1 MIRIPFIILWLFPK
15 SVQEW
20 EINRIWDSKS
30 DSDLIAARDENLA
43 WVRNFERYKDT
54 NPILYS
60 IATDCQTKL
69 DERILPQLRKRGV
82 SSEPNQT

>member
-1 MIRIPFIILWLFPK
+1 MIRIPFSILWLLPK

-20 EINRIWDSKS
+20 ETNRIWDAKS
-30 DSDLIAARDENLA
+30 DAELITARDENLEM
-43 WVRNFERYKDT
+43 VRNFKTYKDR

-60 IATDCQTKL
+60 IATDCQKKL
-69 DERILPQLRKRGV
+69 DERILPQLRKRGI